1 MKEMPFKIEKQAD
14 KSIYTVSVYYNE
26 SAQEG
31 QKSSDLNNK
40 TYTFDVMSR
49 IG

>member
-1 MKEMPFKIEKQAD
+1 MKETPFKIEKQTD
-14 KSIYTVSVYYNE
+14 KSIYTVSIFYNE
-26 SAQEG
+26 SVQEG
-31 QKSSDLNNK
+31 HKNSNLNNK